1 MEWVRFITGSVGA
14 RRGVCNVWWLRGA
27 DRGWMVSSAGLGVG
41 CVRVCVLYVVPEPLG
56 VGILGGRFHGGVLIA
71 KVQNKLSCLCLY
83 IPKKREKNGSK
94 SSQATCQISA
104 VEVNHHCRACPRG
117 GGEGKGEGE
126 S

>member
-1 MEWVRFITGSVGA
+1 MGKIHHGVGGGEEGRVQRVVAAWGGSWVD
-14 RRGVCNVWWLRGA
+14 GVLC
-27 DRGWMVSSAGLGVG
+27 GLGCG
-41 CVRVCVLYVVPEPLG
+41 MCPCVCVLYVVLEPLG